1 MLSLRFSK
9 RRTGVARGVC
19 LSTVLPLCLYL
30 QALYA
35 GADEASETAPSETAL
50 SETAIHLNEL
60 MAAALNQAPLL
71 QRSQALQQSQQ
82 SQAMV
87 AGYWPKP
94 TLGMTLQNLPLDT
107 LDIHQEPMTQ
117 FQISLS
123 QPLPQGQ
130 SLALHTQQAHQ
141 EARLEQW
148 RYQLLQ
154 AGIAQQVQSEWVNIQ
169 AAQQGMRLVT
179 QARQELQQLQQAVE
193 SRYRYASSATR
204 QTELTILAA
213 EQEQWLDRHL
223 RWQQQAEVARQRLNR
238 LLPAALWRTPLQ
250 PEISFSEYPK
260 RPDAALDL
268 GLDMEL
274 ELDMGLELKQHPA
287 WQLAQQR
294 HQLGA
299 TATSLAR
306 EQDRPRW
313 RLQAAY
319 GHRPEDNT
327 GRARADFVSLG
338 VSVDMPWTNP
348 GQSHHR
354 VRAAL
359 QRQQADLSSRQQV
372 ERELQ
377 TGWLQWQ
384 SQARLLHTRLQRLIE
399 HRLPLLD
406 ARIDAAEAAYR
417 HDDGRFSDVILAQL
431 ARFTTRI
438 EQLQLAQSLA
448 LAQVQLDYFLK
459 PLAWVKRVQ
468 GGGYD

>member
-1 MLSLRFSK
+1 MLFLRFPK
-9 RRTGVARGVC
+9 RRTGVARCVC
-19 LSTVLPLCLYL
+19 LSTVLPLCLYA
-30 QALYA
+30 QVHYA
-35 GADEASETAPSETAL
+35 GADEAPTSAL
-50 SETAIHLNEL
+50 DLNRL
-60 MAAALNQAPLL
+60 MAAALHQAPLL

-82 SQAMV
+82 AQAMV

-94 TLGMTLQNLPLDT
+94 TLGVTLQNLPLDT

-117 FQISLS
+117 LQVSLN

-130 SLALHTQQAHQ
+130 SLALRSQQAHQ
-141 EARLEQW
+141 ESRLEQE

-154 AGIAQQVQSEWVNIQ
+154 ADITQQVQQGWINIQ
-169 AAQQGMRLVT
+169 AAHQGMRLVT
-179 QARQELQQLQQAVE
+179 QAHQELQQLQQAVE

-238 LLPAALWRTPLQ
+238 LLPAALWRTPVQ
-250 PEISFSEYPK
+250 PQVAFSESSTL
-260 RPDAALDL
+260 PDTKLV
-268 GLDMEL
+268 L
-274 ELDMGLELKQHPA
+274 EQHPA

-299 TATSLAR
+299 THTSLAR

-319 GHRPEDNT
+319 GHRPQDNM

-338 VSVDMPWTNP
+338 VSVDLPWMNP

-354 VRAAL
+354 VQAAL
-359 QRQQADLSSRQQV
+359 QRQRADWSSQQQV
-372 ERELQ
+372 ERELHA
-377 TGWLQWQ
+377 GWQQWQ
-384 SQARLLHTRLQRLIE
+384 SQVRLLQTRLQRLVV

-417 HDDGRFSDVILAQL
+417 HDDGRFSDVILARL
-431 ARFTTRI
+431 ARFSTRI

-468 GGGYD
+468 GGVYDEFQ

>member
-1 MLSLRFSK
+1 MLFLRFPK
-9 RRTGVARGVC
+9 RRTGVARCVC
-19 LSTVLPLCLYL
+19 LTTVLPLCLYA
-30 QALYA
+30 QVHYA
-35 GADEASETAPSETAL
+35 GADEAPTSAL
-50 SETAIHLNEL
+50 DLNRL
-60 MAAALNQAPLL
+60 MAAALHQAPLL

-82 SQAMV
+82 AQAMV

-94 TLGMTLQNLPLDT
+94 TLGVTLQNLPLDT

-117 FQISLS
+117 LQVSLN

-130 SLALHTQQAHQ
+130 SLALRSQQAHQ
-141 EARLEQW
+141 ESRLEQE

-154 AGIAQQVQSEWVNIQ
+154 ADITQQVQQGWINIQ
-169 AAQQGMRLVT
+169 AAHQGMRLVT

-204 QTELTILAA
+204 QTELTMLAA

-223 RWQQQAEVARQRLNR
+223 RWQQQAEVARQRLNQ

-268 GLDMEL
+268 GL
-274 ELDMGLELKQHPA
+274 ELKQHPA
-287 WQLAQQR
+287 WRLAQQR
-294 HQLGA
+294 HQLGV

-306 EQDRPRW
+306 EKDQPRW
-313 RLQAAY
+313 RLQAVY
-319 GHRPEDNT
+319 GHRPQDNM

-338 VSVDMPWTNP
+338 VSVDLPWMNP

-354 VRAAL
+354 VQAAL
-359 QRQQADLSSRQQV
+359 QRQRADWSSQQQV
-372 ERELQ
+372 ERELHA
-377 TGWLQWQ
+377 GWQQWQ
-384 SQARLLHTRLQRLIE
+384 SQVRLLQTRLQRLVV

-417 HDDGRFSDVILAQL
+417 HDDGRFSDVILARL
-431 ARFTTRI
+431 ARFSTRI

-468 GGGYD
+468 GGVYDEFQ